1 MCLAAHDWEF
11 PRWTSFYG
19 RDRNAARREH
29 RVRWRLQRLP
39 AGPQSG
45 SQDSRRFRKPPYDP
59 GRRDFPVPVLTLA
72 FRRGPSQIRGEAQ
85 ALTCIHPAYA
95 GSPTTSSP
103 LRRRPCL
110 GSESEDRLGTAKC
123 PEPLRCMPALP
134 SCRRR
139 HASPRRTLL
148 PLHRSY
154 GLMRQTAALLSP
166 LTLPLAPGLCRLLSA
181 PAAQRLFPTLS
192 LPIYPYV
199 SGPLLRWPSRCN
211 FPFLPLRRWPSPRL
225 NRVGASPNPQQLLPL
240 GSKFRSCSHS
250 LMFRPARLLATP
262 VAPTLTPFDAGQPWL
277 LHPRISQF
285 VTSLRSGYANRPNRE
300 IGGKGTHT
308 PQNRQPCRLLLKP

>member
-1 MCLAAHDWEF
+1 
-11 PRWTSFYG
+11 
-19 RDRNAARREH
+19 
-29 RVRWRLQRLP
+29 
-39 AGPQSG
+39 
-45 SQDSRRFRKPPYDP
+45 
-59 GRRDFPVPVLTLA
+59 
-72 FRRGPSQIRGEAQ
+72 
-85 ALTCIHPAYA
+85 
-95 GSPTTSSP
+95 
-103 LRRRPCL
+103 
-110 GSESEDRLGTAKC
+110 
-123 PEPLRCMPALP
+123 MPALP

-225 NRVGASPNPQQLLPL
+225 NRVGASQSPQQLLPL
-240 GSKFRSCSHS
+240 GSKSRSCSHS

-262 VAPTLTPFDAGQPWL
+262 VAPTLTPFGAGQPWL
-277 LHPRISQF
+277 LHPRISRF
-285 VTSLRSGYANRPNRE
+285 VTSPRSGYANRPNRV
-300 IGGKGTHT
+300 IGGKVGIEVWRAQPLRVRWLIHRFPNG
-308 PQNRQPCRLLLKP
+308 PQSGSHHAHVSTSPPFHPGRSDVPSPVGDHDYHCSLPTTA

>member
-1 MCLAAHDWEF
+1 MEPVGIEVRRAHDGGV
-11 PRWTSFYG
+11 RWPLHRF
-19 RDRNAARREH
+19 ARRAS
-29 RVRWRLQRLP
+29 VRLP
-39 AGPQSG
+39 SITTFPQA
-45 SQDSRRFRKPPYDP
+45 PYDP

-72 FRRGPSQIRGEAQ
+72 FLRGPSQVRGEAQ
-85 ALTCIHPAYA
+85 ALTYIHPAPT
-95 GSPTTSSP
+95 GLPTTSSP

-154 GLMRQTAALLSP
+154 GLMRQTVALLSP
-166 LTLPLAPGLCRLLSA
+166 LTLSLAPGLCRLPSA
-181 PAAQRLFPTLS
+181 PAAQRSFPTLS

-199 SGPLLRWPSRCN
+199 SGPLLRWPPRCN

-225 NRVGASPNPQQLLPL
+225 NRVGASHVPN
-240 GSKFRSCSHS
+240 SYFRWAANFEAAVIRSCSDPHVCS
-250 LMFRPARLLATP
+250 PHR
-262 VAPTLTPFDAGQPWL
+262 
-277 LHPRISQF
+277 
-285 VTSLRSGYANRPNRE
+285 
-300 IGGKGTHT
+300 
-308 PQNRQPCRLLLKP
+308 